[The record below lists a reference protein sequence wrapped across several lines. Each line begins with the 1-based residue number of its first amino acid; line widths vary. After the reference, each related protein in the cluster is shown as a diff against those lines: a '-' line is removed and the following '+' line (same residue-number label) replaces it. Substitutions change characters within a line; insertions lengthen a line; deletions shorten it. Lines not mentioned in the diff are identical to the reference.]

1 MFRSASVGRISV
13 SVIRHSSADY
23 GLRPNPPYA
32 LLGPGFLGDGERFNS
47 IWTCTRPPR
56 RANQGW
62 MAHLLACGA
71 AEYTSGQ
78 SRCSLAQSSCRSLCP
93 GSKMALSRRL
103 ALALVLAWTLMPG
116 LSRAEDRYPTRPI
129 RLIVGFAAGSSGDVA
144 ARIVSNKLGQILGQP
159 VTVENRPGA
168 SSMIATDYVARAAK
182 DGYTLLL
189 ATIAATINPALMPN
203 KGANFQT
210 DLAPIVL
217 IGSIPN
223 ILVVTP
229 TLRVDNVQELIAFAK
244 EKPEALLY
252 GASGIGSGPHMA
264 TQLFEQMAGIKMR
277 GVLYPGSAQTVT
289 DLIAGRIQ
297 VMFAPSPTV
306 VGLIGQGAVKPLAST
321 EAKRA
326 SVAPDL
332 PTISEAALP
341 GYDTGVWFG
350 LLAPAGTAGA
360 VIDKLSKASN
370 EALTDADVLRQL

>member
-1 MFRSASVGRISV
+1 
-13 SVIRHSSADY
+13 
-23 GLRPNPPYA
+23 
-32 LLGPGFLGDGERFNS
+32 
-47 IWTCTRPPR
+47 
-56 RANQGW
+56 
-62 MAHLLACGA
+62 
-71 AEYTSGQ
+71 
-78 SRCSLAQSSCRSLCP
+78 
-93 GSKMALSRRL
+93 MALSRRL
-103 ALALVLAWTLMPG
+103 IVALILSLTLMPAS
-116 LSRAEDRYPTRPI
+116 SRAQDSYPTRPI

-144 ARIVSNKLGQILGQP
+144 ARIVSNKLSQLLGQP
-159 VTVENRPGA
+159 VIVENRPGA
-168 SSMIATDYVARAAK
+168 SSMIATDYVARAPK

-189 ATIAATINPALMPN
+189 ATIAATINTTLMPN

-229 TLRVDNVQELIAFAK
+229 TLKVDSVKDLIALAK
-244 EKPEALLY
+244 SKPDELLY

-297 VMFAPSPTV
+297 VMFAPSSTV
-306 VGLIGQGAVKPLAST
+306 VGLIAQGTVKPLATT

-332 PTISEAALP
+332 PTIAEAGLP
-341 GYDTGVWFG
+341 GYNTGVWFG
-350 LLAPAGTAGA
+350 ILAPAGTPAA
-360 VIDKLSKASN
+360 VIDKVSKASN
-370 EALTDADVLRQL
+370 EALTDADVLKQLSVQGLDARGGSPEDFRVFIKAETERWEKVIKSMPAADKESK

>member
-1 MFRSASVGRISV
+1 
-13 SVIRHSSADY
+13 
-23 GLRPNPPYA
+23 
-32 LLGPGFLGDGERFNS
+32 
-47 IWTCTRPPR
+47 
-56 RANQGW
+56 
-62 MAHLLACGA
+62 
-71 AEYTSGQ
+71 
-78 SRCSLAQSSCRSLCP
+78 
-93 GSKMALSRRL
+93 MALSRRL
-103 ALALVLAWTLMPG
+103 IVALILSLTLLPAS
-116 LSRAEDRYPTRPI
+116 SRAQDSYPTRPI

-144 ARIVSNKLGQILGQP
+144 ARIVSNKLSQLLGQP
-159 VTVENRPGA
+159 VIVENRPGA
-168 SSMIATDYVARAAK
+168 SSMIATDFVARAPK

-189 ATIAATINPALMPN
+189 ATIAATINTTLMPN

-229 TLRVDNVQELIAFAK
+229 TLKVDSVKDLIALAK
-244 EKPEALLY
+244 SKPDELLY

-297 VMFAPSPTV
+297 VMFAPSSTV
-306 VGLIGQGAVKPLAST
+306 VGLIGQGTVKPLATT

-332 PTISEAALP
+332 PTIAEAALP
-341 GYDTGVWFG
+341 GYNTGVWFG
-350 LLAPAGTAGA
+350 ILAPAGTPAA
-360 VIDKLSKASN
+360 VIDKVSKASN
-370 EALTDADVLRQL
+370 EALTDADVVKQLSIQGLDARGGSPEDFRVFIKAETERWEKVIKSMPAADKESK

>member
-1 MFRSASVGRISV
+1 
-13 SVIRHSSADY
+13 
-23 GLRPNPPYA
+23 
-32 LLGPGFLGDGERFNS
+32 
-47 IWTCTRPPR
+47 
-56 RANQGW
+56 
-62 MAHLLACGA
+62 
-71 AEYTSGQ
+71 
-78 SRCSLAQSSCRSLCP
+78 
-93 GSKMALSRRL
+93 MALSRRL
-103 ALALVLAWTLMPG
+103 ILALILSLTLMPG
-116 LSRAEDRYPTRPI
+116 LSRAQDSYPSRPI

-144 ARIVSNKLGQILGQP
+144 ARIVSNKLSQLLGQP
-159 VTVENRPGA
+159 VIVENRPGA
-168 SSMIATDYVARAAK
+168 SSMIATDYVARAPK

-189 ATIAATINPALMPN
+189 ATIAATINTTLMPN

-229 TLRVDNVQELIAFAK
+229 TLKVDSVKDLIALAK
-244 EKPEALLY
+244 SKPDELLY

-297 VMFAPSPTV
+297 VMFAPSSTV
-306 VGLIGQGAVKPLAST
+306 VGLIAQGTVKPLATT

-332 PTISEAALP
+332 PTIAEAALP
-341 GYDTGVWFG
+341 GYNTGVWFG
-350 LLAPAGTAGA
+350 ILAPAGTPAA
-360 VIDKLSKASN
+360 VIDKVSKASN
-370 EALTDADVLRQL
+370 ETLTDADVVKQLGIQGLDARGGSPEDFRVFIKAETERWEKVIKSMPAADKESK

>member
-1 MFRSASVGRISV
+1 
-13 SVIRHSSADY
+13 
-23 GLRPNPPYA
+23 
-32 LLGPGFLGDGERFNS
+32 
-47 IWTCTRPPR
+47 
-56 RANQGW
+56 
-62 MAHLLACGA
+62 
-71 AEYTSGQ
+71 
-78 SRCSLAQSSCRSLCP
+78 
-93 GSKMALSRRL
+93 MALSRRL
-103 ALALVLAWTLMPG
+103 SLMLVLALTLIPG
-116 LSRAEDRYPTRPI
+116 LSRAQDRYPTRPI

-144 ARIVSNKLGQILGQP
+144 ARIVGNKLGDILGQP
-159 VTVENRPGA
+159 VIVENRPGA

-189 ATIAATINPALMPN
+189 ATIAATINTTLMPN
-203 KGANFQT
+203 RGANFQT

-229 TLRVDNVQELIAFAK
+229 TLRVDNVKELIALAK
-244 EKPEALLY
+244 AKPDELLY
-252 GASGIGSGPHMA
+252 GASGVGSGPHMA

-277 GVLYPGSAQTVT
+277 GVLYPGSGQTVT

-297 VMFAPSPTV
+297 VMFAPSSTV
-306 VGLIGQGAVKPLAST
+306 VGLIGQGRVKPLAST

-341 GYDTGVWFG
+341 GYNTGVWFG
-350 LLAPAGTAGA
+350 LLAPAGTAAA

-370 EALTDADVLRQL
+370 EALIDADVLRQLGLQGLEARGGSPEDFRAFIKAETERWEQVIKSMPEADKNTK